1 MFGKLDLYIIKKFLG
16 TYFFSILLIVTVAVV
31 FDVSEKI
38 DDFIEKDAPFH
49 AIVFDYYMNFIP
61 YFANLFSSLF
71 IFISVIFFTSKLA
84 YNTEIIAILSSGISF
99 NRFLRPYLISATV
112 LALFSFFLNNYVIP
126 PANKV
131 RLDFEEHYIRN
142 RIVNRSRN
150 IHKQILPGQY
160 FYLQSYTVRNQ
171 TGYKFTLEQ
180 FKDGKLVSKL
190 KSDQLKWDSV
200 QGKWQTSRYY
210 IRIIHDDGDEII
222 KGNKLDTTLN
232 ILPKDFAQRENIV
245 DAMNIHEL
253 TRYIEKQRMQGAE
266 NVVALEVKWHQRFA
280 YPFSAF
286 ILTLIGVAL
295 SSRKR
300 RGGIGIQIGVG
311 IALSFS
317 YILFMQVSTNITI
330 GNGYNPFIGSWTPN
344 FIYSLIAL
352 FLYKIAPK

>member
-1 MFGKLDLYIIKKFLG
+1 MFKKLDLYIIKKFLG

-38 DDFIEKDAPFH
+38 DDFIEKAAPLH
-49 AIVFDYYMNFIP
+49 AIIFDYYMNFIP

-112 LALFSFFLNNYVIP
+112 LALFSFFLTNYVIP

-160 FYLQSYTVRNQ
+160 FYLQSYTVRTQ

-180 FKDGKLVSKL
+180 FKNGRLVSKL
-190 KSDQLKWDSV
+190 TSDQLRWDSL

-210 IRIIHDDGDEII
+210 IRNIHADGDEII

-232 ILPKDFAQRENIV
+232 IRPNEFAQRANIV

-253 TRYIEKQRMQGAE
+253 TKYIEKQQMQGAE
-266 NVVALEVKWHQRFA
+266 NVVALKVKWHQRFA

-300 RGGIGIQIGVG
+300 RGGIGIQIGIG

-317 YILFMQVSTNITI
+317 YILFMQISTNITI

-344 FIYSLIAL
+344 FIYSIIAL